1 MKKVILLTLFL
12 ASFISY
18 AQIHNS
24 SGNIK
29 TKSVIEFTDD
39 DYIGLWYSEGISHIV
54 IWKDNNNNMQFAEFS
69 YNSKEP
75 LDIITVNFNKTNLY
89 VKTNF
94 KETNWTTESEYV
106 FLDKST
112 LLSTITGDSNATITF
127 KKLR

>member
-1 MKKVILLTLFL
+1 MLFL
-12 ASFISY
+12 LRKNRINAVFS
-18 AQIHNS
+18 
-24 SGNIK
+24 
-29 TKSVIEFTDD
+29 
-39 DYIGLWYSEGISHIV
+39 
-54 IWKDNNNNMQFAEFS
+54 DN
-69 YNSKEP
+69 KK
-75 LDIITVNFNKTNLY
+75 ILY